1 MLRYLSGPDDYI
13 CSLCYLLDCP
23 IWLVLIS
30 YAQIVVT
37 VLRILSG
44 ARRTKAFFI
53 CPSHLAVVSTLYGTL
68 MGLYTVPFVVHSQL
82 LTKVIALLYTVFTPV
97 FNPVIYTLKNQEVQ
111 QALRRLLYC

>member
-1 MLRYLSGPDDYI
+1 M
-13 CSLCYLLDCP
+13 
-23 IWLVLIS
+23 
-30 YAQIVVT
+30 VT

-44 ARRTKAFFI
+44 ARRTKAFVI
-53 CPSHLAVVSTLYGTL
+53 CSSHLAVVSTLYGTL

-82 LTKVIALLYTVFTPV
+82 LTKVIALLYTVFTPI